1 MPAIIYQRTPGELFA
16 TGERT
21 VSIFPSGLVRVD
33 QTFICP
39 ETAAATHRA
48 SLAVGS
54 NMPGGSQPAIDGLY
68 IYPAPQEKTRS
79 DGFTEFTVSAYGR
92 TNTTGIKTL
101 DWNIFSLSGTKP
113 STNEQITGIY
123 RNRTKKVQLVL
134 NESQLGTLFFDELG
148 ATRPTRIDGFAIP
161 NIIWSIGVQSYQSTN
176 FGKFTEVDYTIG
188 AYKIIEYE
196 QS

>member
-39 ETAAATHRA
+39 ETAAASHRA

-54 NMPGGSQPAIDGLY
+54 NMPGGSEPAIDGLH
-68 IYPAPQEKTRS
+68 IYPAPQEKIRS
-79 DGFTEFTVSAYGR
+79 DGFTEFIVSAYGR
-92 TNTTGIKTL
+92 TNTTGTETL
-101 DWNIFSLSGTKP
+101 EWNVFSLSGTD
-113 STNEQITGIY
+113 SANNIQVTGIY
-123 RNRTKKVQLVL
+123 KNRTKRVQLVL
-134 NESQLGTLFFDELG
+134 NESEMADLYFDESS
-148 ATRPTRIDGFAIP
+148 ATTPVLIDGF
-161 NIIWSIGVQSYQSTN
+161 NILNIRWTRGVASYQSTN
-176 FGKFTEVDYTIG
+176 FGVFTEVTYSIG
-188 AYKIIEYE
+188 AYKLVEYG